1 MTYETLSVEITDYV
15 AHVALNRPKTLNTMT
30 RAFWR
35 EIGEAFT
42 ALNNNPDVRA
52 VVLSSTGKH
61 FTAGMDLSV
70 FSSLQP
76 ASDADGATQRELLR
90 RTVFEFQESFSP
102 IERLRVPVLA
112 AIQGGCIG
120 GGVDMVAATDMR
132 YCTAD
137 AFFTIMEIN
146 IGMTADVGTLQRL
159 PHLIPAGLMRE
170 LAYTGRRLEAA
181 EAKDVGLVNQVY
193 ENHDAMIEGVMAIA
207 RDIASKAPLAIT
219 GTKEMLNY
227 TRDHT
232 VDDSLRYM
240 ATWQAG
246 MLSARD
252 LMEAMTARQE
262 KRDAEFGD
270 LLGAASNQ

>member
-1 MTYETLSVEITDYV
+1 MTYETLSVDISNGV
-15 AHVALNRPKTLNTMT
+15 AHMALNRPKALNTMT
-30 RAFWR
+30 RTFWR
-35 EIGEAFT
+35 EMREAAET
-42 ALNNNPDVRA
+42 LDNNPDVRA

-70 FSSLQP
+70 FDSLLP
-76 ASDADGATQRELLR
+76 TSDADGATKREQLR
-90 RTVFEFQESFSP
+90 RTVLEFQESFSP
-102 IERLRVPVLA
+102 LERLKVPVLA

-120 GGVDMVAATDMR
+120 GGVDMIAATDMR
-132 YCTAD
+132 YCTKD
-137 AFFTIMEIN
+137 AFFCIMEIE

-170 LAYTGRRLEAA
+170 LAYTGRRLMADEAN
-181 EAKDVGLVNQVY
+181 DVGLVNKVY
-193 ENHDAMIEGVMAIA
+193 DTQEDMIAGVLAIA
-207 RDIASKAPLAIT
+207 ADIARKAPLAIT

-246 MLSARD
+246 MLSAAD
-252 LMEAMTARQE
+252 MMEAMTARQQ
-262 KRDAEFGD
+262 KREAEFGN
-270 LLGAASNQ
+270 LLGAASSD